1 MFSSPTGER
10 SQRRRPPPDL
20 DAVDVKLVRLLAEDS
35 RLSTRALASRLGLA
49 HSTVGSRLRRLLEL
63 GVIRRFTVLVD
74 HEALGYEVTALTL
87 IQAEGSHIEELEREL
102 STHPNIVAVYD
113 ITGEFDVAVIARFK
127 SMRQLDAFLKAVNK
141 LPYVRRTVTSIV
153 LRVVKEDP
161 NAPLLAEPL

>member
-1 MFSSPTGER
+1 MFSSSSRGQNDQQ
-10 SQRRRPPPDL
+10 SQLVDE
-20 DAVDVKLVRLLAEDS
+20 VDVKLVKLLVQDS
-35 RLSTRALASRLGLA
+35 RLSSRTIASRLGLA
-49 HSTVGSRLRRLLEL
+49 HTTVSARLKKLIEH
-63 GVIRRFTVLVD
+63 GVIKRFTVLID
-74 HEALGYEVTALTL
+74 YEALGYQITALTL
-87 IQAEGSHIEELEREL
+87 IQAEGSHIEELEKEL

-161 NAPLLAEPL
+161 NAPLLAETL